1 MNPRKFLLSAFVIGI
16 LSVLNICHVAHASE
30 LESSSPSSAVTKAGN
45 MSNRAVENSHV
56 GAKKSKMAIKNQT
69 PIKVEIIEEDGNYQL
84 LRGGKPY
91 QVRGAG
97 ISSTDLDSL
106 VKFGGNSMRNW
117 AVDNHAEPAQQLLDR
132 AYAMGITVS
141 LCLEFARERH
151 GFDYNDKAAVAKQL
165 AENRVRVEK
174 YKNHPALLTWIIGN
188 EVNFDF
194 TNPKVFDAVN
204 DTAKMIKE
212 LDPNHPTTTALAGF
226 DKKALVAIAERAPDL
241 DFISFQMYAD
251 LLNLPEYIKEFGFD
265 KPYFVTEW
273 GSVGHWEVHTT
284 EWGAPVEN
292 TSTEKASNYSKSYA
306 QVLEP
311 YGGQAIGNYVFLWG
325 QKQEKTSTWYGM
337 FLDSGE
343 KTEAVDVMTYIWSGS
358 WPENRAPRISPI
370 ILDEQDAF
378 DEIYLDAGQVYN
390 ASVDVVDPEGDDIRY
405 LWKIRSESS
414 SDNVGG
420 DSEYVPE
427 IVDGVITNQDA
438 VIELIAPKKSG
449 AYRLFVY
456 AFDGNDNAAHA
467 NIPFYVK

>member
-1 MNPRKFLLSAFVIGI
+1 
-16 LSVLNICHVAHASE
+16 
-30 LESSSPSSAVTKAGN
+30 
-45 MSNRAVENSHV
+45 
-56 GAKKSKMAIKNQT
+56 MAIKNQT
-69 PIKVEIIEEDGNYQL
+69 PIKVEIIEENGKHYL
-84 LRGGKPY
+84 VRGGKPY

-132 AYAMGITVS
+132 AHAMGVTVS

-151 GFDYNDKAAVAKQL
+151 GFDYNDNAAVAKQL

-194 TNPKVFDAVN
+194 TNPKVFNAVN

-226 DKKALVAIAERAPDL
+226 DEKALVAISERAPDL

-251 LLNLPEYIKEFGFD
+251 LLNLPKYIEDFGFD

-273 GSVGHWEVHTT
+273 GSVGHWEVHET

-292 TSTEKASNYSKSYA
+292 TSTEKASNYSKSYSR
-306 QVLEP
+306 VLEP
-311 YGGQAIGNYVFLWG
+311 YGDQAIGNYVFLWG

-337 FLDSGE
+337 FLASGE
-343 KTEAVDVMTYIWSGS
+343 KTEAVDVMHHIWRGS
-358 WPENRAPRISPI
+358 WPENRAPQISHI
-370 ILDEQDAF
+370 ILDQQDAF
-378 DEIYLDAGQVYN
+378 DDVYLHAGKTYT
-390 ASVDVVDPEGDDIRY
+390 ASVNVVDSEGDDIRY

-420 DSEYVPE
+420 DHEYVPA
-427 IVDGVITNQDA
+427 IVDGVINIQDA
-438 VIELIAPKKSG
+438 VIELIAPEKSG

-456 AFDGNDNAAHA
+456 AFDGNENAAHA

>member
-1 MNPRKFLLSAFVIGI
+1 
-16 LSVLNICHVAHASE
+16 
-30 LESSSPSSAVTKAGN
+30 
-45 MSNRAVENSHV
+45 
-56 GAKKSKMAIKNQT
+56 
-69 PIKVEIIEEDGNYQL
+69 
-84 LRGGKPY
+84 
-91 QVRGAG
+91 
-97 ISSTDLDSL
+97 
-106 VKFGGNSMRNW
+106 
-117 AVDNHAEPAQQLLDR
+117 
-132 AYAMGITVS
+132 
-141 LCLEFARERH
+141 
-151 GFDYNDKAAVAKQL
+151 
-165 AENRVRVEK
+165 
-174 YKNHPALLTWIIGN
+174 
-188 EVNFDF
+188 
-194 TNPKVFDAVN
+194 
-204 DTAKMIKE
+204 
-212 LDPNHPTTTALAGF
+212 
-226 DKKALVAIAERAPDL
+226 
-241 DFISFQMYAD
+241 
-251 LLNLPEYIKEFGFD
+251 
-265 KPYFVTEW
+265 
-273 GSVGHWEVHTT
+273 
-284 EWGAPVEN
+284 
-292 TSTEKASNYSKSYA
+292 
-306 QVLEP
+306 VLEP
-311 YGGQAIGNYVFLWG
+311 YGDQAIGNYVFLWG

-438 VIELIAPKKSG
+438 IIELIAPKKSG